1 MKDPNNNK
9 DEDTHADQCDGRQ
22 QHAVAGSK
30 VQFSAPTKKEG
41 RKRDKERLPY
51 AVLCF
56 AIVLSDRKTMQ
67 LPKRRTLAET
77 VLC

>member
-30 VQFSAPTKKEG
+30 VQFSAPTKKREREREEERQRQ
-41 RKRDKERLPY
+41 RKI
-51 AVLCF
+51 AICCF
-56 AIVLSDRKTMQ
+56 MFCHSFI
-67 LPKRRTLAET
+67 
-77 VLC
+77 

>member
-30 VQFSAPTKKEG
+30 VQFSAPTKKREREG
-41 RKRDKERLPY
+41 GRETKTKKDCHMLIYVLP
-51 AVLCF
+51 
-56 AIVLSDRKTMQ
+56 
-67 LPKRRTLAET
+67 
-77 VLC
+77 

>member
-1 MKDPNNNK
+1 MKDPNNNE

-41 RKRDKERLPY
+41 RKRDKERKI
-51 AVLCF
+51 AICCF
-56 AIVLSDRKTMQ
+56 MFCNSLIWQKNNAITKNGGH
-67 LPKRRTLAET
+67 
-77 VLC
+77 